1 MARLQSTSTRSGPRR
16 LAGGSPL
23 SQLTDSNQRLQDLVQ
38 VIQQLVAARDLETI
52 MGIVR
57 TAARRL
63 AQADGATFVL
73 KDGDLCYYADE
84 DAIAALWKG
93 QRFPLTACIS
103 GWSML
108 NREPAIIP
116 DIYTDSRI
124 PIDAYRPTFVRSLM
138 MTPIRTRDPVG
149 AIGTYWARHY
159 TPTPEEVDVL
169 RALADTTALAMEN
182 AQLYNTLEEGVKER
196 TAQLQQALNFEAT
209 LRRITSSVRDSF
221 DENQILQ
228 TVVDELAQ
236 RLQLNHCLAMI
247 EPNASAA
254 LTIVAAQKASGATPS
269 LGENGRMATPM
280 LLPPPL
286 WQWDICQ
293 FCDYGLTPT
302 VAQNWVFSPLR
313 DAQKLFGALYLAK
326 ASHDMFTPQEVRLV
340 EQVANQCAI
349 ALRQSRLYQ
358 AAQQQVQALE
368 RLNRLKDDFLSTIS
382 HELRSPLASIKMLE
396 IRLNALSL
404 ATNEAKSIQHYLQ
417 ILQEAGDREI
427 NLIDNLL
434 DMSRMDSDLEPLH
447 PTPLLLQDVLPA
459 IATPFLTRACHHHLK
474 FHLAVADVLP
484 PLVTDA
490 NYLERIL
497 RELLNNAV
505 KYTPAGETITVA
517 AGSTPQGVAIQV
529 SNSGVEI
536 PLLEQEHIFDK
547 FYRIPNTDP
556 WKYAGTG
563 LGLALVQKLTTALG
577 ATVRLDSRNQQT
589 SFILEFRQGW
599 HSGACAHP

>member
-1 MARLQSTSTRSGPRR
+1 MAGLQSTSTRASPRH

-23 SQLTDSNQRLQDLVQ
+23 SQLTDSNQRLQNLVQ

-116 DIYTDSRI
+116 DIYTDPRI

-159 TPTPEEVDVL
+159 TPTSEEVDVL

-182 AQLYNTLEEGVKER
+182 AQLYNTLEQGVKER

-209 LRRITSSVRDSF
+209 LRRITASVRDSF
-221 DENQILQ
+221 DEHQILQ

-269 LGENGRMATPM
+269 LGDNGRMATPM

-286 WQWDICQ
+286 WQWEICQ

-302 VAQNWVFSPLR
+302 VAQTWLFSPLR
-313 DAQKLFGALYLAK
+313 DTQKLLGALYLAK
-326 ASHDMFTPQEVRLV
+326 ASHEIFTPQEVRLV
-340 EQVANQCAI
+340 EQVTNQCAI
-349 ALRQSRLYQ
+349 ALRQARLYQ
-358 AAQQQVQALE
+358 SAQQQVQALE

-382 HELRSPLASIKMLE
+382 HELRSPLASIKMAVKMLE
-396 IRLNALSL
+396 IRLNALTL
-404 ATNEAKSIQHYLQ
+404 VTTEAKAIHQYLQ
-417 ILQEAGDREI
+417 ILKEAGDREI
-427 NLIDNLL
+427 GLIENLL
-434 DMSRMDSDLEPLH
+434 DMSYLDSELEPPRLR
-447 PTPLLLQDVLPA
+447 PLLLQEVLPA
-459 IATPFLTRACHHHLK
+459 ITTPIWARACQHHLK
-474 FHLAVADVLP
+474 VHLSVPDVLP

-490 NYLERIL
+490 HYLEHIL
-497 RELLNNAV
+497 TELLNNAV
-505 KYTPAGETITVA
+505 KYTPAEETITVSA
-517 AGSTPQGVAIQV
+517 TTTRQGIVIRV
-529 SNSGVEI
+529 SNSGIEI
-536 PLLEQEHIFDK
+536 PVGEQAYIFDK
-547 FYRIPNTDP
+547 FYRVPNANP
-556 WKYAGTG
+556 WKYEGTG
-563 LGLALVQKLTTALG
+563 LGLALVKKWVTALG
-577 ATVRLDSRNQQT
+577 ATIRLDSRDQQT
-589 SFILEFRQGW
+589 SFILEFAQRT
-599 HSGACAHP
+599 HT